1 MLQLFRL
8 PGCKSAAPR
17 IRITVVPQ
25 TVAVL
30 GGGVAGLTAAHELAE
45 RGFVV
50 DVYEAKPVLG
60 GKARS
65 IPVPNSASGDR
76 VALPGEHGFRFFPG
90 FYKHVIDTMR
100 RIPYGAHGSAYDNLQ
115 VATRML
121 LARAGQTEI
130 TWLARSPANL
140 EDLRAFIMEL
150 FTPFGVPPDELLFFV
165 NRILQVATSCSERRL
180 AEYESSTWWNFID
193 APHKSKAYQAYL
205 GQGVTRSLAAMRAEE
220 SSTRTVGITQLQLL
234 YGLISPGGVFDRLL
248 SGPTSDVWISPWTQ
262 YLEKRGVRFHTGS
275 RVSQIVTDG
284 HRATGAIVNDAL
296 VTAEFYIAAM
306 PVEVMTSL
314 ITDDLKRAAPSMANL
329 GRLKTRW
336 MNGIQFYLAKD
347 APLVHGHTI
356 YLDSPWALTSISQ
369 RQFWTNIDFSRFGD
383 GRVGGILSVDISDWE
398 TPGVVYGKP
407 ARECSAEEI
416 KEETWAQLKQHL
428 NENGSDSIDDSN
440 LLSWFLDPDIQFP
453 NPGNAT
459 NAEPLLINTAGSL
472 QYRPEAQVELENFF
486 VASDYVRTYTDIA
499 CMEAANE
506 AARRAVN
513 CLLLTSGSTAAP
525 AQLWPLEEPAFLK
538 PLQEIDRI
546 RFRLGLPNGLAM
558 M

>member
-1 MLQLFRL
+1 
-8 PGCKSAAPR
+8 
-17 IRITVVPQ
+17 VVPQ
-25 TVAVL
+25 TVAIL

-45 RGFVV
+45 RGFAV
-50 DVYEAKPVLG
+50 DVYEGKSVLG

-65 IPVPNSASGDR
+65 IPVPNSASNDR
-76 VALPGEHGFRFFPG
+76 SALPGEHGFRFFPG

-130 TWLARSPANL
+130 TWVARSPANL

-150 FTPFGVPPDELLFFV
+150 FTPFGVAPDEVLFFV
-165 NRILQVATSCSERRL
+165 NRLLQVATSCPERRL
-180 AEYESSTWWNFID
+180 AEYENSTWWNFID
-193 APHKSKAYQAYL
+193 APQKSKAYQAYL
-205 GQGVTRSLAAMRAEE
+205 GQGVTRSLVAMRAEE
-220 SSTRTVGITQLQLL
+220 SSTRTVGLTQLQLL
-234 YGLISPGGVFDRLL
+234 YGLISPGGIFDRLL
-248 SGPTSDVWISPWTQ
+248 SGPTSDVWISPWTE
-262 YLEKRGVRFHTGS
+262 YLDKLGVRFHTAS
-275 RVSQIVTDG
+275 RVSQIATDG
-284 HRATGAIVNDAL
+284 HRVTGAIVNGAP
-296 VTAEFYIAAM
+296 VTADFYIAAL

-314 ITDDLKRAAPSMANL
+314 ITDDLKRAAPSIANL
-329 GRLKTRW
+329 SQLKTRW

-347 APLVHGHTI
+347 ESLVHGHTI

-369 RQFWTNIDFSRFGD
+369 RQFWTNIDFSQFGD
-383 GRVGGILSVDISDWE
+383 GRVRGILSVDISDWE
-398 TPGVVYGKP
+398 TPGVLYGKP

-428 NENGSDSIDDSN
+428 NVNGSNSIEDSN

-472 QYRPEAQVELENFF
+472 QYRPEAQVEIENFF
-486 VASDYVRTYTDIA
+486 IASDYVRTYTDIA

-513 CLLLTSGSTAAP
+513 CLLPASGSTAAP
-525 AQLWPLEEPAFLK
+525 AQLWPLEEPVFLK

-546 RFRLGLPNGLAM
+546 RFGLGLPNALAM
-558 M
+558 S